1 MEWKVENGRLILHSG
16 DKTYNKSWEEILDIE
31 SGKSLLI
38 DGKRMPAP
46 SEQLKIDFSLSS
58 FFSSLKAVV
67 YLPSSKND
75 VLPSCQFVISDPDYS
90 DHEIP
95 EIPNK
100 YIVIDGLFL
109 ICDDNQ
115 AKELGNLFSSSHSG
129 PIGYRQVAFL
139 RKQNSP
145 YIEFVTSDEHC
156 SAVHREKEQS
166 NVRSILFPYQL
177 QGVDWMDMVI
187 SEDTGFV
194 LADEMGLGKT
204 VQMITVID
212 EQRAFGPSLLIVPNS
227 LLENWSR
234 EIKRF
239 APDISFI
246 VDAGNSRQ
254 NYYKRLLKYDLVITS
269 YDIARLDSSVFYS
282 IDWNLIILDEA
293 QAIKNSGSLR
303 SKEIKTFRKR
313 SGIAITGTPLENH
326 LTDIWSIYDFCFP
339 GLLGTISE
347 FKEHYSD
354 DTDSST
360 LLEQIISP
368 LMLRR
373 RVRDVR
379 KDLKPVI
386 TTPIALSM
394 NPYEAE
400 GYERFRTEYIEENGF
415 NLGVINKLRR
425 YCALPSL
432 VDENQKEI
440 LPFDMS
446 AKFSYLFEGI
456 LDEIFAMK
464 EKVLIFT
471 DAIGAQ
477 QAIAEEIKARYAV
490 FCVLLNGSVPISE
503 RQSVIDEF
511 SSKVGFAVLI
521 INPTVGATG
530 LNITAANHVIFYTLD
545 WNPASEDQCIARA
558 ARIGQKKNVFVY
570 RMFYA
575 DTVEDEINNCLDR
588 KRQLQDSA
596 VKGTTAEVIPDIKRA
611 LEKSPFIRGE
621 I

>member
-1 MEWKVENGRLILHSG
+1 
-16 DKTYNKSWEEILDIE
+16 
-31 SGKSLLI
+31 
-38 DGKRMPAP
+38 
-46 SEQLKIDFSLSS
+46 
-58 FFSSLKAVV
+58 
-67 YLPSSKND
+67 
-75 VLPSCQFVISDPDYS
+75 
-90 DHEIP
+90 
-95 EIPNK
+95 
-100 YIVIDGLFL
+100 
-109 ICDDNQ
+109 
-115 AKELGNLFSSSHSG
+115 
-129 PIGYRQVAFL
+129 
-139 RKQNSP
+139 
-145 YIEFVTSDEHC
+145 
-156 SAVHREKEQS
+156 
-166 NVRSILFPYQL
+166 
-177 QGVDWMDMVI
+177 MDTVI

-246 VDAGNSRQ
+246 VDVGSSRQ
-254 NYYKRLLKYDLVITS
+254 SYYKRLLKYDLVITS

-293 QAIKNSGSLR
+293 QAIKNYGSLR
-303 SKEIKTFRKR
+303 AKEIKTFKKR
-313 SGIAITGTPLENH
+313 SGIAMTGTPLENH

-339 GLLGTISE
+339 RLLGTISE
-347 FKEHYSD
+347 FKEQYND
-354 DTDSST
+354 DSDSST

-379 KDLKPVI
+379 KDLPAVI

-400 GYERFRTEYIEENGF
+400 GYERLRTEYIEENGF

-432 VDENQKEI
+432 VDDDQKES

-446 AKFSYLFEGI
+446 AKFAYLFEGI

-477 QAIAEEIKARYAV
+477 QAIANEIKARYAV
-490 FCVLLNGSVPISE
+490 FCALLNGSVPISE
-503 RQSVIDEF
+503 RQTVIDEF

-575 DTVEDEINNCLDR
+575 DTVEDEVNNCLDR

>member
-1 MEWKVENGRLILHSG
+1 MKWNIENEQLILYSKN
-16 DKTYNKSWEEILDIE
+16 KTYRMNWEEILDIE
-31 SGKSLLI
+31 DGKPAFI
-38 DGKRMPAP
+38 DGERVPVP
-46 SEQLKIDFSLSS
+46 SKQLKIDFSLSS
-58 FFSSLKAVV
+58 FFSTLKAIV

-75 VLPSCQFVISDPDYS
+75 VLPFCQFVISDSDYINHET
-90 DHEIP
+90 HEIP
-95 EIPNK
+95 DR
-100 YIVIDGLFL
+100 YAVVDGLFL
-109 ICDDNQ
+109 ICDENSV
-115 AKELGNLFSSSHSG
+115 KEFSDLFTSSHSG

-139 RKQNSP
+139 KKQNSS
-145 YIEFVTSDEHC
+145 YVDFVISDEHC
-156 SAVHREKEQS
+156 SYVHTEKRLS
-166 NVRSILFPYQL
+166 KIRSILFPYQFH
-177 QGVDWMDMVI
+177 GVDWMDTVI

-204 VQMITVID
+204 VQIITVID
-212 EQRAFGPSLLIVPNS
+212 EQRSFGPSLLIAPNS
-227 LLENWSR
+227 LLENWAR

-239 APDISFI
+239 APEINFTID
-246 VDAGNSRQ
+246 VGNKRQ

-269 YDIARLDSSVFYS
+269 YDIARLDASVFYA

-293 QAIKNSGSLR
+293 QAIKNYGSLR
-303 SKEIKTFRKR
+303 AKEIKTFKKR
-313 SGIAITGTPLENH
+313 CGIAVTGTPLENH

-347 FKEHYSD
+347 FKECYND
-354 DTDSST
+354 DSNSSA

-379 KDLKPVI
+379 GDLPATVK
-386 TTPIALSM
+386 TPIALNM

-400 GYERFRTEYIEENGF
+400 GYERLRTESIEESGF

-432 VDENQKEI
+432 ADKEQEGI
-440 LPFDMS
+440 IPFNMS

-456 LDEIFAMK
+456 LDEIFVMK

-477 QAIAEEIKARYAV
+477 QAIANEIKARYAV
-490 FCVLLNGSVPISE
+490 FCALLNGSVPISE
-503 RQSVIDEF
+503 RQAVIDEF
-511 SSKVGFAVLI
+511 SSKIGFAVLI
-521 INPTVGATG
+521 INPVIGATG

-558 ARIGQKKNVFVY
+558 SRIGQKKTVFVY

-575 DTVEDEINNCLDR
+575 DTVEDEVNSCLER
-588 KRQLQDSA
+588 KRQLQSYA
-596 VKGTTAEVIPDIKRA
+596 VKGTTADISPDIKRA
-611 LEKSPFIRGE
+611 LEKSPFIRGCL
-621 I
+621 

>member
-1 MEWKVENGRLILHSG
+1 MEWKIENGRLILYSG
-16 DKTYNKSWEEILDIE
+16 DKTYNQSWEEILDIE
-31 SGKSLLI
+31 SGKSLLV
-38 DGKRMPAP
+38 DGVRVPAP

-75 VLPSCQFVISDPDYS
+75 VLPFCQFVISDPDYS

-95 EIPNK
+95 EIPEK
-100 YIVIDGLFL
+100 YIITDGQFL
-109 ICDDNQ
+109 ICDENQ
-115 AKELGNLFSSSHSG
+115 STELGNLFSSSHSG

-156 SAVHREKEQS
+156 SAVHKEKDQS
-166 NVRSILFPYQL
+166 NVRSVLFPYQL
-177 QGVDWMDMVI
+177 QGVDWMDTVI

-239 APDISFI
+239 APDINFI
-246 VDAGNSRQ
+246 VDVGSSRQ

-293 QAIKNSGSLR
+293 QAIKNYGSLR
-303 SKEIKTFRKR
+303 AKEIKTFRKR
-313 SGIAITGTPLENH
+313 SGIAMTGTPLENH

-347 FKEHYSD
+347 FKEHYND
-354 DTDSST
+354 DSDSSA

-379 KDLKPVI
+379 KDLPAVI
-386 TTPIALSM
+386 TIPIALSM

-400 GYERFRTEYIEENGF
+400 GYEHFRTEYIEENGF

-432 VDENQKEI
+432 VNDEQKEI
-440 LPFDMS
+440 PPFDMS
-446 AKFSYLFEGI
+446 AKFSFI
-456 LDEIFAMK
+456 SDVCFNSTQCNV
-464 EKVLIFT
+464 VLVI
-471 DAIGAQ
+471 
-477 QAIAEEIKARYAV
+477 
-490 FCVLLNGSVPISE
+490 VLLFKQFSIHLLILGRE
-503 RQSVIDEF
+503 RNFTTIHS
-511 SSKVGFAVLI
+511 
-521 INPTVGATG
+521 NPLLAC
-530 LNITAANHVIFYTLD
+530 FD
-545 WNPASEDQCIARA
+545 
-558 ARIGQKKNVFVY
+558 
-570 RMFYA
+570 
-575 DTVEDEINNCLDR
+575 
-588 KRQLQDSA
+588 
-596 VKGTTAEVIPDIKRA
+596 
-611 LEKSPFIRGE
+611 
-621 I
+621 

>member
-1 MEWKVENGRLILHSG
+1 MEWKIENGRLVLYSG
-16 DKTYNKSWEEILDIE
+16 NRTYDKTWEEILDVE
-31 SGKSLLI
+31 EGKSSLI
-38 DGKRMPAP
+38 DGEPVPAP
-46 SEQLKIDFSLSS
+46 SEQLKIDFSHSS
-58 FFSSLKAVV
+58 FFSSLKAII
-67 YLPSSKND
+67 YLPSSKNEL
-75 VLPSCQFVISDPDYS
+75 LPYCQFLISDPDYVE
-90 DHEIP
+90 HKIEGIP
-95 EIPNK
+95 DK
-100 YIVIDGLFL
+100 YIITDGLFL
-109 ICDDNQ
+109 ICDENQ
-115 AKELGNLFSSSHSG
+115 VKELDCLFSSHCSG

-139 RKQNSP
+139 KKKNSP
-145 YIEFVTSDEHC
+145 YVDFVTSDEHC
-156 SAVHREKEQS
+156 SAFHTEKEQS

-177 QGVDWMDMVI
+177 QGVDWMDTVI

-212 EQRAFGPSLLIVPNS
+212 EQRAFGPSLLIAPNS
-227 LLENWSR
+227 ILENWAR
-234 EIKRF
+234 EIRRF
-239 APDISFI
+239 APEINFI
-246 VDAGNSRQ
+246 VDVGNSRQ
-254 NYYKRLLKYDLVITS
+254 SYYKRLLKYDLVITS

-293 QAIKNSGSLR
+293 QAIKNYGSLR

-313 SGIAITGTPLENH
+313 SGVAMTGTPLENH

-354 DTDSST
+354 DSDSSSS
-360 LLEQIISP
+360 LEQIISP

-373 RVRDVR
+373 RVREVR
-379 KDLKPVI
+379 KDLPEVI
-386 TTPIALSM
+386 TTPIALNM

-400 GYERFRTEYIEENGF
+400 GYDRFRTEYIEDNGF

-432 VDENQKEI
+432 VDKDQEEM

-456 LDEIFAMK
+456 LDEIFTMK

-477 QAIAEEIKARYAV
+477 QAIANEIKSRYAV
-490 FCVLLNGSVPISE
+490 FCALLNGSVPIEE

-511 SSKVGFAVLI
+511 SSKMGFAVLI

-575 DTVEDEINNCLDR
+575 DTVEDEVNDCLDR
-588 KRQLQDSA
+588 KRLLQNSA
-596 VKGTTAEVIPDIKRA
+596 VKGTTADILPDIKRA
-611 LEKSPFIRGE
+611 LEKSPFIRGYV
-621 I
+621 

>member
-1 MEWKVENGRLILHSG
+1 MKWKIENGRLVLHSE
-16 DKTYNKSWEEILDIE
+16 DESCDINWEEILDIE
-31 SGKSLLI
+31 YGKSLLI
-38 DGKRMPAP
+38 DGERVPAP
-46 SEQLKIDFSLSS
+46 SEQLTIDFSNCT
-58 FFSSLKAVV
+58 FFSSLKAIV

-75 VLPSCQFVISDPDYS
+75 LLPYCQIFISDPNYV
-90 DHEIP
+90 DHEIQDIP
-95 EIPNK
+95 EK
-100 YIVIDGLFL
+100 YIIADGLFL
-109 ICDDNQ
+109 ICDENQ
-115 AKELGNLFSSSHSG
+115 AKELVCLLPSSCSG

-139 RKQNSP
+139 KKQNSP
-145 YIEFVTSDEHC
+145 YVDFVTSDEHC
-156 SAVHREKEQS
+156 AAVHTEKEQS
-166 NVRSILFPYQL
+166 KVRSILFPYQL
-177 QGVDWMDMVI
+177 QGVNWMDTVI

-212 EQRAFGPSLLIVPNS
+212 EQREKGPSLLIAPNS
-227 LLENWSR
+227 ILENWAR

-239 APDISFI
+239 APDINFI
-246 VDAGNSRQ
+246 VDVGNRRES
-254 NYYKRLLKYDLVITS
+254 YYKRLLKYDLVITS

-293 QAIKNSGSLR
+293 QAIKNYGSLR
-303 SKEIKTFRKR
+303 AKEIKTFRRR
-313 SGIAITGTPLENH
+313 SGIAVTGTPLENH

-347 FKEHYSD
+347 FKEHYND
-354 DTDSST
+354 DSDSSS

-368 LMLRR
+368 LMIRR
-373 RVRDVR
+373 SVRDVR
-379 KDLKPVI
+379 KDLPAVI

-400 GYERFRTEYIEENGF
+400 GYERFRTEYIEESGF

-432 VDENQKEI
+432 VDEAQKEI

-471 DAIGAQ
+471 EAIGAQ
-477 QAIAEEIKARYAV
+477 QAIANEIKARYAV
-490 FCVLLNGSVPISE
+490 FCALLNGSVPITE

-511 SSKVGFAVLI
+511 SSKTGFAVLI

-575 DTVEDEINNCLDR
+575 DTIEDEVNNCLDR
-588 KRQLQDSA
+588 KRLLQDSA
-596 VKGTTAEVIPDIKRA
+596 VKGTTAEVIPDIRRA
-611 LEKSPFIRGE
+611 LERSPFLRGE

>member
-1 MEWKVENGRLILHSG
+1 MEWKIENGRLILYSG
-16 DKTYNKSWEEILDIE
+16 DKTYNQSWEEILDIE
-31 SGKSLLI
+31 SGKSLLV
-38 DGKRMPAP
+38 DGVRVPAP

-75 VLPSCQFVISDPDYS
+75 VLPFCQFVISDPDYS

-95 EIPNK
+95 EIPEK
-100 YIVIDGLFL
+100 YIITDGQFL
-109 ICDDNQ
+109 ICDENQ
-115 AKELGNLFSSSHSG
+115 STELGNLFSSSHSG

-156 SAVHREKEQS
+156 SAVHKEKDQS
-166 NVRSILFPYQL
+166 NVRSVLFPYQL
-177 QGVDWMDMVI
+177 QGVDWMDTVI

-239 APDISFI
+239 APDINFI
-246 VDAGNSRQ
+246 VDVGSSRQ

-293 QAIKNSGSLR
+293 QAIKNYGSLR
-303 SKEIKTFRKR
+303 AKEIKTFRKR
-313 SGIAITGTPLENH
+313 SGIAMTGTPLENH

-347 FKEHYSD
+347 FKEHYND
-354 DTDSST
+354 DSDSSA

-379 KDLKPVI
+379 KDLPAVI
-386 TTPIALSM
+386 TIPIALSM

-400 GYERFRTEYIEENGF
+400 GYEHFRTEYIEENGF

-432 VDENQKEI
+432 VNDEQKEI
-440 LPFDMS
+440 PPFDMS

-477 QAIAEEIKARYAV
+477 QAIANEIKARYAV
-490 FCVLLNGSVPISE
+490 FCALLNGSIPISE
-503 RQSVIDEF
+503 RQTVIDEF

-575 DTVEDEINNCLDR
+575 DTVEDEVNDCLDR
-588 KRQLQDSA
+588 KRQLQNSA
-596 VKGTTAEVIPDIKRA
+596 VKGTTADIIPDIKRA
-611 LEKSPFIRGE
+611 LERSPFIRGE